1 MSFLTYKRHE
11 ENLQKRFGDVKI
23 SIEPI
28 EAIDKYYTDGA
39 ACSSIF
45 KVIIGRFDTVY
56 MPQMQCY
63 NLAEEHKEI
72 LKKWMAY
79 VKLQQNIVS
88 GVELEG

>member
-11 ENLQKRFGDVKI
+11 ENLQKRFDDVKI

-28 EAIDKYYTDGA
+28 EVIDKYYTDGD
-39 ACSSIF
+39 ACQSIF

-56 MPQMQCY
+56 MPQMRCY
-63 NLAEEHKEI
+63 DLAEEYKEI

-79 VKLQQNIVS
+79 VKTQETGGLNDPQ
-88 GVELEG
+88 